1 MALRRATHRP
11 TWTRREER
19 EYVYQPPQYRPAYL
33 MTFNEQSRLRADGA
47 GREATW
53 QVGAAT
59 RVITPEEPMRMAG
72 YGARTDRSNGVK
84 QDIHA
89 KAVVFKDGYGNR
101 VAIVAAELLGVTR
114 QFRTAVAQECQDQY
128 GIASDE
134 LLINT
139 SHTHTGPEYRKDQW
153 GAWGF
158 DGEDDRRATAYRDR
172 LKADFVEVVGE
183 AIDDLSSA
191 ELQYTHSQ
199 CGIAM
204 SRRLPTEDGIKFR
217 QYPDGAVDHDVPV
230 LVATEDEE
238 VTAILFGY
246 ACHPTSLPGWTKY
259 HGDWAG
265 VAMESLEEEFPEA
278 TAAFVQGCGGD
289 IKAYPQDGPERTEQ
303 HGQSL
308 ANAVHAAIDSRSKIV
323 HGPLRTSLE
332 EITFEYAD
340 QPDRE
345 ELEARVRP
353 QDPVPMD
360 EMTAEEDQQGA
371 YARRLLDELDETGSL
386 RTEFPF
392 PVQAIGFGSDLTILG
407 LAGEVLVDYSLRLK
421 REIEGDVW
429 VAGYSN
435 LGYFYVPSARNIYEG
450 GYESGWVRVYADR
463 PFPPAPDNEDRI
475 VETAVALAERVGS
488 QRRQ

>member
-1 MALRRATHRP
+1 
-11 TWTRREER
+11 
-19 EYVYQPPQYRPAYL
+19 
-33 MTFNEQSRLRADGA
+33 MTFIDRTRLRTDGA
-47 GREATW
+47 GTEATW
-53 QVGAAT
+53 RVGTAT
-59 RVITPEEPMRMAG
+59 RIITPKEPIRMAG
-72 YGARTDRSNGVK
+72 YGARADRSDGVK

-89 KAVVFKDGYGNR
+89 KAVAFADDSGNR
-101 VAIVAAELLGVTR
+101 AVVVAAELLGITQGLGSSVKR
-114 QFRTAVAQECQDQY
+114 ECQERY
-128 GIASDE
+128 GLAPDE
-134 LLINT
+134 LLLNT
-139 SHTHTGPEYRKDQW
+139 SHTHTGPEYRDDKWD
-153 GAWGF
+153 AWDF
-158 DGEDDRRATAYRDR
+158 EEEDDRRVEAYRDR
-172 LKADFVEVVGE
+172 LEADIVEAVGE
-183 AIDDLSSA
+183 AIDDLSPA
-191 ELQYTHSQ
+191 KLRYTHSQ

-204 SRRLPTEDGIKFR
+204 SRRLPTEDGIRFS

-246 ACHPTSLPGWTKY
+246 ACHPTSLPGWTKF

-265 VAMESLEEEFPEA
+265 DAMECLEAEFPEA

-308 ANAVHAAIDSRSKIV
+308 ANAVHAAIDAEGKTV

-332 EITFEYAD
+332 EIPFEYAD

-345 ELEARVRP
+345 ELETRVRP
-353 QDPVPMD
+353 EDPVRMD
-360 EMTAEEDQQGA
+360 EMTTEAEQRGA
-371 YARRLLDELDETGSL
+371 YARRLLDELDETGSV
-386 RTEFPF
+386 RTEFPY
-392 PVQAIGFGSDLTILG
+392 PVQAIGFGSDLTMLG
-407 LAGEVLVDYSLRLK
+407 LAGEVLADYSLRLK

-463 PFPPAPDNEDRI
+463 PFPPEPDNEDRI
-475 VETAVALAERVGS
+475 VGTAIALAERVGS
-488 QRRQ
+488 RQRP